1 MHRILPAL
9 AILTGLV
16 VETSASLALTPAHV
30 WSERFGGTSNDF
42 ADAVAIDASGNIIM
56 VGHFVGTANL
66 GGSDLISG
74 GSNDIF
80 IAKFSA
86 AGGHIWSQR
95 FGGTGSEEATGVAVD
110 SSGSVLVTGNFQG
123 TVDFGG
129 GNRTSGGSNDIFV
142 AKYNSAGVHQWS
154 VTYGGSGTDAGGAVD
169 VDNSGNVYSTGFF
182 TGNVTFGGDLFFGQ
196 GGNDIV
202 VQKHSPAGSLLWT
215 QMAGGP
221 SNDTGSAIAV
231 DASGNAIVAGGFGGT
246 TTWGV
251 TLSSNG
257 GTDVLLAKY
266 NTSGTLQWASGY
278 GSVNGDQGY
287 GVAVDPTGNIVM
299 TGYFQGSAD
308 FGGGALSNQ
317 GSDVFLARYTP
328 AGAHQWSRRFG
339 GTGSDFGRAVSID
352 MNGDILAAGYFAG
365 TADLGTGPLAS
376 AGGNDIFIGRY
387 DATGVAVWAQ
397 RLGGTSTDQSRAIA
411 AATNGDAILA
421 GYFASTVNF
430 GGNDLTSAGSF
441 DLALARYTADVREPQ
456 ITSVQDVGNDQGRQL
471 QIRFVRSAHD
481 RAGSTRTVTH
491 YEAYRRD
498 DPLPTKAARTAPDS
512 LPPLALRAEG
522 WTQVG
527 TVNAHGETSYGIVVP
542 TLGDST
548 ATLGRYYSTF
558 YVRAATADPLVF
570 FDSPADSGV
579 SVDNLAPGV
588 PGGLLRNGSILLW
601 NESTA
606 TDFDYFT
613 VYGANA
619 NTFASAVVVD
629 YTVAPFLD
637 VTNSWYTHYFVTAT
651 DFSGNE
657 GAPATFNLLSG
668 VDGPPR
674 SYVLSVSSFPNPF
687 NPTTTVSYTVPARS
701 NVTVAIY
708 DVHGARV
715 ATLVDNQIR
724 EAGAYRAE
732 WDGRSA
738 SGIDVPS
745 GIYFARIEHAGATRT
760 RKLVLMK

>member
-1 MHRILPAL
+1 MRRSLPVL
-9 AILTGLV
+9 IVLSVLV
-16 VETSASLALTPAHV
+16 LEASASRALTPAHI
-30 WSERFGGTSNDF
+30 WSERFGGTSSDF
-42 ADAVAIDASGNIIM
+42 AVAVAVDPSGNIIM
-56 VGHFVGTANL
+56 AGHFSGTANL
-66 GGSDLISG
+66 GGGDLVSG
-74 GSNDIF
+74 GSNDFF
-80 IAKFSA
+80 IAKYSF
-86 AGGHIWSQR
+86 AGAHIWSQR
-95 FGGTGSEEATGVAVD
+95 FGGTGSEEAAGVAVD
-110 SSGSVLVTGNFQG
+110 ASGNVVVTGSFQG

-142 AKYNSAGVHQWS
+142 AKYNSVGVHQWS
-154 VTYGGSGTDAGGAVD
+154 VTYGGSGTDAGSAVD

-182 TGNVTFGGDLFFGQ
+182 TGTVTFGGDLFLGQ

-202 VQKHSPAGSLLWT
+202 VQKHSSAGSLLWT

-251 TLSSNG
+251 ALSSNG

-287 GVAVDPTGNIVM
+287 GVAVDAAGDIVM

-317 GSDVFLARYTP
+317 GSDVFLARYTT

-339 GTGSDFGRAVSID
+339 GTGSDFGRAVAID
-352 MNGDILAAGYFAG
+352 MNGYILATGYFAG

-387 DATGVAVWAQ
+387 DAAGAAVWAQ

-441 DLALARYTADVREPQ
+441 DLALARYTADMREPQ
-456 ITSVQDVGNDQGRQL
+456 ITSVRDIGNDQGRQL

-481 RAGSTRTVTH
+481 QTGSTRAVTH

-498 DPLPTKAARTAPDS
+498 DPPPAGAATTAPDN

-548 ATLGRYYSTF
+548 ATSGRYYSTF
-558 YVRAATADPLVF
+558 YIRAATADPLVF

-579 SVDNLAPGV
+579 SVDNLSPEV
-588 PGGLLRNGSILLW
+588 PGGLFRSGDTLSW
-601 NESTA
+601 NESA
-606 TDFDYFT
+606 APDFDYFT
-613 VYGANA
+613 VYGASV
-619 NTFASAVVVD
+619 NTFAAAVVVE
-629 YTVAPFLD
+629 YTVAPNLD
-637 VTNSWYTHYFVTAT
+637 VTSAGYPYYFVTAT

-657 GAPATFNLLSG
+657 GAPATFSPLSG

-674 SYVLSVSSFPNPF
+674 SYSLSVGSFPNPF
-687 NPTTTVSYTVPARS
+687 NPATTVSYTVPARGT
-701 NVTVAIY
+701 VTVAIY

-715 ATLVDNQIR
+715 ATLVDSEIR
-724 EAGAYRAE
+724 ETGAYRTE
-732 WDGRSA
+732 WNGRSRT
-738 SGIDVPS
+738 GIDAPS